1 MKILTKTFRLIVT
14 AEGVANADCLEEQ
27 TGTTT
32 VPADA
37 AAHEFDTQ
45 AELVAYAQK
54 NYADAEVKP
63 WEPEI
68 VVAVPAVPTLADYE
82 RTVEEVLQEV
92 ATAHHYDD
100 IVSASSYAAVPNP
113 FQEESAALLAWRG
126 NVWAWCYA
134 LMADPPNVMPTLSE
148 FRAALLEANPAP
160 TVTA

>member
-1 MKILTKTFRLIVT
+1 MKILTKPFRLVIT

-68 VVAVPAVPTLADYE
+68 VVAVPAVPTLEDYE
-82 RTVEEVLQEV
+82 RTVEDVLQEC
-92 ATAHHYDD
+92 AAAHRYDD
-100 IVSASSYAAVPNP
+100 IVSACSYAAVPNP
-113 FQEESAALLAWRG
+113 FQEESAAILAWRG
-126 NVWAWCYA
+126 NVWAWCYGLLANPPAA
-134 LMADPPNVMPTLSE
+134 LPTVAE
-148 FRAALLEANPAP
+148 FRASLLAAWPMP
-160 TVTA
+160 